1 MAPNQKICRNKPFG
15 NLPKFWGRC
24 EGLSRFMLPFFQKE
38 KEAFL
43 FGKPLLFHGIYNF
56 RE

>member
-1 MAPNQKICRNKPFG
+1 LGGVVKWPLTKR
-15 NLPKFWGRC
+15 LPK
-24 EGLSRFMLPFFQKE
+24 GLSRFMLPFFQKE